1 MMHGSTPLREARVN
15 LYIDFT
21 NFIERFN
28 DFFGTEIF
36 RRSDNRHIKLSK
48 IVAQIVHNLFS
59 SIPEKLKNLVYPY
72 QPIPYRL
79 YCYGSYYGGE
89 RSGYE
94 VFKEEILN
102 LGNTRL
108 HFVLRGR
115 GNPEKGIDT
124 KIIVDMLIDTFNEYI
139 KGFKEHTKTVEE
151 SMAEESGMEED
162 EYGESEV
169 NYIMV
174 TVLVSG
180 DSDFVPAL
188 EAVRR
193 YGRRVYILYF
203 PYWVSDDL
211 RDESDGFIEL
221 PVEDIIHPDLPSII
235 LSYFK
240 IEFLLKIKD
249 NIVNKIK
256 NDNNYRYLIKQDY
269 INSLISEI
277 STAIESEDLCRLH
290 SSMNQFYS
298 HLEENYLKY
307 IEYINKKLY
316 GRILYLSEIYYRTIE
331 QHLKQIN
338 NMSC

>member
-15 LYIDFT
+15 LYIDLT
-21 NFIERFN
+21 NFMERFN

-48 IVAQIVHNLFS
+48 IVAQIVHNLFL

-79 YCYGSYYGGE
+79 YCYGSYYGGG

-124 KIIVDMLIDTFNEYI
+124 KIVVDMLIDTFNEYI
-139 KGFKEHTKTVEE
+139 KGFKEHTKTAKE

-162 EYGESEV
+162 EYEESEV

-249 NIVNKIK
+249 NIINKIK
-256 NDNNYRYLIKQDY
+256 MIIIIDI
-269 INSLISEI
+269 
-277 STAIESEDLCRLH
+277 
-290 SSMNQFYS
+290 
-298 HLEENYLKY
+298 
-307 IEYINKKLY
+307 
-316 GRILYLSEIYYRTIE
+316 
-331 QHLKQIN
+331 
-338 NMSC
+338 